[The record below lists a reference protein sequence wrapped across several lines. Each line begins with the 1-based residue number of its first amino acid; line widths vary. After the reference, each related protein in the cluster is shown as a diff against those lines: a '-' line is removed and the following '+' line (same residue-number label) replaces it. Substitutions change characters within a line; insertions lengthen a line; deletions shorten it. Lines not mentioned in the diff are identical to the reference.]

1 MDGLK
6 RMGARL
12 VELIYPRT
20 AVCMGCGSA
29 VGFAQPWLCPD
40 CRTARVKGW
49 MGAFEDLQLDGS
61 AAAFQYKGPASG
73 MVRRMKYGSVKGLA
87 ELMEDDM
94 LRAYARIQSTGA
106 ELVTA
111 VPMHPKRL
119 RERGFNHA
127 EVLARA
133 VAAQLEL
140 PYENV
145 IVRTRNTVQQ
155 ARLEGEERLNNLKDA
170 FEADGSAHNRRILLV
185 DDVYTTGET
194 ARECAIA
201 LRAAGARSVSFLSY
215 AKGGK

>member
-1 MDGLK
+1 MIRLK
-6 RMGARL
+6 NAGARL
-12 VELIYPRT
+12 LELIYPRT

-29 VGFAQPWLCPD
+29 AGMEQPWLCSD
-40 CRTARVKGW
+40 CRAALARRWV
-49 MGAFEDLQLDGS
+49 GAFPEPKLDG
-61 AAAFQYKGPASG
+61 AAAAYSYHGPAGSV
-73 MVRRMKYGSVKGLA
+73 VRRMKYDGVKGLA
-87 ELMEDDM
+87 ELMADDM
-94 LRAYARIQSTGA
+94 LRAYERILPTGA
-106 ELVTA
+106 ELVTE

-170 FEADGSAHNRRILLV
+170 FEADGSAQNRRVLLV

>member
-1 MDGLK
+1 MIRLK

-12 VELIYPRT
+12 LELIYPRT

-29 VGFAQPWLCPD
+29 AGMDQPWLCPD
-40 CRTARVKGW
+40 CRKTLARRWV
-49 MGAFEDLQLDGS
+49 GAFPEPKLDG
-61 AAAFQYKGPASG
+61 AAAAYYYHGPAG
-73 MVRRMKYGSVKGLA
+73 GVVRRMKYGGVRGLA
-87 ELMEDDM
+87 ELMADDM
-94 LRAYARIQSTGA
+94 MRAYERILPTGA
-106 ELVTA
+106 EVVTA

-119 RERGFNHA
+119 KQRGFNHA

-133 VAAQLEL
+133 MAARLEM
-140 PYENV
+140 PYEDV

-155 ARLEGEERLNNLKDA
+155 ARLEGEERQNNLKDA
-170 FEADGSAHNRRILLV
+170 FEADGPVRGRRILLV

>member
-1 MDGLK
+1 M
-6 RMGARL
+6 
-12 VELIYPRT
+12 
-20 AVCMGCGSA
+20 
-29 VGFAQPWLCPD
+29 
-40 CRTARVKGW
+40 
-49 MGAFEDLQLDGS
+49 
-61 AAAFQYKGPASG
+61 
-73 MVRRMKYGSVKGLA
+73 
-87 ELMEDDM
+87 
-94 LRAYARIQSTGA
+94 
-106 ELVTA
+106 
-111 VPMHPKRL
+111 
-119 RERGFNHA
+119 
-127 EVLARA
+127 ARA

-170 FEADGSAHNRRILLV
+170 FEADGSAQNRRVLLV